1 MQTTQTVHQ
10 ARWNEIVDDPALR
23 DLPYKVET
31 NERGQ
36 LVLSPHTAK
45 HSVRQKRVLRH
56 LDKCLSGDAYDQ
68 GEAYPEYPIA
78 TPGGVKQADAIW
90 ASRDRERKMNE
101 TGDPPTLAPEICVE
115 VMSPRNSMAE
125 MDEKRALYLEA
136 GAEEVWIVEDDGTV
150 RFYADE
156 ELDTSRLAPD
166 FPQNLS
172 S

>member
-36 LVLSPHTAK
+36 LVLSPHSNR
-45 HSVRQKRVLRH
+45 HSRQQGDIVNLLSTH
-56 LDKCLSGDAYDQ
+56 LDDGKT
-68 GEAYPEYPIA
+68 YPEFAIA
-78 TPGGVKQADAIW
+78 TASGVNVADVIW
-90 ASRDRERKMNE
+90 VSVERERKMMA
-101 TGDPPTLAPEICVE
+101 TGDPSTLAPEICVE

-125 MDEKRALYLEA
+125 MQEKRALYMEA
-136 GAEEVWIVEDDGTV
+136 GAEEVWIVEEDGTV

-156 ELDTSRLAPD
+156 ELDASRLAPD
-166 FPQNLS
+166 FS
-172 S
+172 SKRLDRL

>member
-10 ARWNEIVDDPALR
+10 ERWNEIVDDPSLR

-78 TPGGVKQADAIW
+78 TLGWSQ
-90 ASRDRERKMNE
+90 
-101 TGDPPTLAPEICVE
+101 TGRC
-115 VMSPRNSMAE
+115 
-125 MDEKRALYLEA
+125 
-136 GAEEVWIVEDDGTV
+136 
-150 RFYADE
+150 
-156 ELDTSRLAPD
+156 
-166 FPQNLS
+166 NLGES
-172 S
+172 

>member
-36 LVLSPHTAK
+36 LVLSPHSNR
-45 HSVRQKRVLRH
+45 HSRQQGDVVNL
-56 LDKCLSGDAYDQ
+56 LSTHFDDGKT
-68 GEAYPEYPIA
+68 YPEFAIA
-78 TPGGVKQADAIW
+78 TASGVNVADVIW
-90 ASRDRERKMNE
+90 VSAERERKMMA
-101 TGDPPTLAPEICVE
+101 TGDPSTLAPEICVE

-125 MDEKRALYLEA
+125 MQEKRALYMEA
-136 GAEEVWIVEDDGTV
+136 GAEEVWILEEDGTV

-156 ELDTSRLAPD
+156 ELDASRLAPD
-166 FPQNLS
+166 FPSKRLDRL
-172 S
+172 